1 MASVSTPEE
10 TDLIER
16 MNRIRNAS
24 EQHVAQF
31 HHEVERLKDWREHVR
46 AQPLLAI
53 GASFVVGYIA
63 VNKLTGPRKG
73 SLKVRY
79 DSRQSGAD
87 GNGADGNGA
96 DSNGA
101 DSKVAEVTAS
111 PSFSAGAMALFGS
124 LASSAVRMAA
134 THYLRNMLD
143 RRSDRH

>member
-53 GASFVVGYIA
+53 GASFAVGYIV

-87 GNGADGNGA
+87 
-96 DSNGA
+96 SNGA
-101 DSKVAEVTAS
+101 DSKAAEVTAS

>member
-31 HHEVERLKDWREHVR
+31 HHEVQRLKDWREHVR

-53 GASFVVGYIA
+53 GASFVVGYIV

-87 GNGADGNGA
+87 GNGTE
-96 DSNGA
+96 SNGA
-101 DSKVAEVTAS
+101 DSKVAEVMAS

-143 RRSDRH
+143 RRSDHH